1 MNIVMSK
8 NNKYE
13 HTYINHDLNQNGDN
27 FTYTLQNNSTNSIYN
42 EFDYL
47 HKIFVKLELPSIY
60 SSNQRQF
67 KWIKN
72 LGYNIIENVEL
83 KIQFKENNNSN
94 SKTITLYTYT
104 EWLYIWNEINLSEE
118 EKNIHNELIGN
129 ISELY
134 DPANAGGRANSYPV
148 SHLNKETYRWSTND
162 DNIKQATIHNMT
174 NDYNYNK
181 PPSIPGRAL
190 YIPLNFYF
198 CNSID
203 DMIPLGTINNIKIVI
218 KTREVRDLYILLLQP
233 EDFIIDSSVTIS
245 NVTSTTYNQNVKL
258 PNGIHF
264 TSNTIPNF
272 NSSAHITT
280 TISNKNDLS
289 MFDVLINRYE
299 IKPLSTGNTAIHN
312 FLTSESIIP
321 INIQTT
327 QNSISQ
333 FYNNI
338 CKISIT
344 FNIIKYKKFDKS
356 QIKVSG
362 LFKSINKFN
371 LLNVNTENDG
381 SKKQHNE
388 TINIVANKI
397 TELFFVLRHSKRVD
411 KNDLLNFT
419 NLDHYNTLPWEL
431 NKSSNIVSYN
441 SNIEL
446 LSNSLWEHLG
456 TSSSIK
462 IGIDPTGEFFIKK
475 HVLDNNVF
483 KYIDILNYKSE
494 ETYEDLDSIYNT
506 RSNKFYNEAILEKC
520 KIKIEYG
527 GNSMYEITS
536 NSENY
541 NFYNK
546 VLMYKKYKKTVPG
559 LYYIN
564 NSFNSLKK
572 ISFSECDFNK
582 IKISDSDEYE
592 SIIFCIEENIILF
605 K

>member
-1 MNIVMSK
+1 MSK
-8 NNKYE
+8 NKYE
-13 HTYINHDLNQNGDN
+13 HTYINHDLNQNGEK
-27 FTYTLQNNSTNSIYN
+27 FTYTLQNNNQNSIYN
-42 EFDYL
+42 EFNYL

-72 LGYNIIENVEL
+72 LGYTIIEDVEL
-83 KIQFKENNNSN
+83 NIQFKNSYKTKEIKTL
-94 SKTITLYTYT
+94 KTITLYTYT
-104 EWLYIWNEINLSEE
+104 EWLYIWNEINLSDE

-129 ISELY
+129 ISELN
-134 DPANAGGRANSYPV
+134 DPANAGGRTNSYPV
-148 SHLNKETYRWSTND
+148 SHLNKETYRWSIND
-162 DNIKQATIHNMT
+162 DNIKQATIHT
-174 NDYNYNK
+174 VANDYNYNK
-181 PPSIPGRAL
+181 PPSIPGRTL

-203 DMIPLGTINNIKIVI
+203 DIIPLGTIDRIFISI

-233 EDFIIDSSVTIS
+233 EDFIIDSSIINS

-258 PNGIHF
+258 PNGVQF

-280 TISNKNDLS
+280 TISDKNDLS

-299 IKPLSTGNTAIHN
+299 IKPFSTGNTAIHN

-327 QNSISQ
+327 QNSIAQ

-344 FNIIKYKKFDKS
+344 FNIIKYKEFDKS
-356 QIKVSG
+356 QIKISG

-381 SKKQHNE
+381 SKKQHSE
-388 TINIVANKI
+388 TINIVAKKVN
-397 TELFFVLRHSKRVD
+397 ELFFVLRHSKRD
-411 KNDLLNFT
+411 EKNDLLNFT

-475 HVLDNNVF
+475 HILDNNVF
-483 KYIDILNYKSE
+483 KYIDILNYKSDE
-494 ETYEDLDSIYNT
+494 IYEDLSSIYNT

-520 KIKIEYG
+520 KIKIEYDK
-527 GNSMYEITS
+527 SAMYEITS

-582 IKISDSDEYE
+582 IKINDSDEYE
-592 SIIFCIEENIILF
+592 SIIFCIEEDIILY

>member
-1 MNIVMSK
+1 MSK
-8 NNKYE
+8 TNEYN
-13 HTYINHDLNQNGDN
+13 HTYINQDLNQNGEN
-27 FTYTLQNNSTNSIYN
+27 FTYTLQNNNSNSIYDD
-42 EFDYL
+42 FDYL

-83 KIQFKENNNSN
+83 NIQFKNSYKTKTIKTL
-94 SKTITLYTYT
+94 KTITLYTYT
-104 EWLYIWNEINLSEE
+104 EWLYIWNEINLSDE

-134 DPANAGGRANSYPV
+134 DPANAGGRNNSYPV
-148 SHLNKETYRWSTND
+148 SHLNRETYRWSIND
-162 DNIKQATIHNMT
+162 DNIKQATINT
-174 NDYNYNK
+174 VANDYNYNK
-181 PPSIPGRAL
+181 PPSIPGRTL

-203 DMIPLGTINNIKIVI
+203 DMIPLGTIDKIFISI

-233 EDFIIDSSVTIS
+233 EDFIIDSSIINS
-245 NVTSTTYNQNVKL
+245 NVTNTTYNQNVRL
-258 PNGIHF
+258 PNGINF

-299 IKPLSTGNTAIHN
+299 IKPFSTGNTAIHN

-327 QNSISQ
+327 QNSIAQ

-344 FNIIKYKKFDKS
+344 FNIIKYKQFNKS
-356 QIKVSG
+356 QIKIRG

-397 TELFFVLRHSKRVD
+397 NELFFVLRHSKRDD

-462 IGIDPTGEFFIKK
+462 IGIGPIGDFFIKK

-483 KYIDILNYKSE
+483 KYIDILNYKAE
-494 ETYEDLDSIYNT
+494 EVYEDVSSIYNT

-546 VLMYKKYKKTVPG
+546 VLMYKKYKKTIPG

-564 NSFNSLKK
+564 NSFSSLKK

-582 IKISDSDEYE
+582 IKINDSEEYE
-592 SIIFCIEENIILF
+592 SIIFCIEEDIISY
-605 K
+605 